1 MEEKIKEFEE
11 YRKEVCKKANK
22 YYYIGIAIIVVG
34 IVLMMLYPLLVLVC
48 IVGGVYIGIGS
59 SMKTKLS
66 NEFKSKFVVELV
78 KEMYPDSV
86 YQPTGGIPL
95 AELLEPG
102 LLTKPDRYT
111 TEDYLKAEYDGVP
124 FEMCDFDFKER
135 RTTTD
140 GRGHTTT
147 TYVTYAKGRYMI
159 FDFKREFTQTVKV
172 VENTQLGV
180 NTRGLEKIETESVD
194 FNKKFKTYSSD
205 PVTAFYVLTPQIQL
219 KLLEL
224 ESKFKGSI
232 YFAYLKGKMYVVIAD
247 GVSILNVNASKP
259 ITHQT
264 YEMLES
270 QLILPASVINE
281 LGLADSKFNEGDAI

>member
-102 LLTKPDRYT
+102 LLNKPDRYT